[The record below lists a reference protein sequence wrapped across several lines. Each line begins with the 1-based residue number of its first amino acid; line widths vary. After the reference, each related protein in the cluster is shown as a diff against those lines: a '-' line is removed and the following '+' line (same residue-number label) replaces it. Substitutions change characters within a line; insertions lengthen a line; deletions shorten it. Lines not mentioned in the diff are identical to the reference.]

1 MVIAQGLKLTAG
13 GLLAG
18 LLAALALTRF
28 MANLLYGV
36 SILDPLTFVSV
47 PLFLALVA
55 LLATFIPALRAAR
68 SDPNK
73 VLRS

>member
-1 MVIAQGLKLTAG
+1 MT
-13 GLLAG
+13 
-18 LLAALALTRF
+18 
-28 MANLLYGV
+28 NLLPAV